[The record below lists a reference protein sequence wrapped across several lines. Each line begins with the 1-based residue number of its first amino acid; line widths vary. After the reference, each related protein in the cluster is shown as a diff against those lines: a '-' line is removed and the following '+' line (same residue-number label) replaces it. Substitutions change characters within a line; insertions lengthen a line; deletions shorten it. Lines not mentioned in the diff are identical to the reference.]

1 MTEKEL
7 LERLKR
13 VEQLCKTAAEL
24 IEKIMNNLRSK

>member
-7 LERLKR
+7 LARLKR

-24 IEKIMNNLRSK
+24 VEKIKNNIRNS

>member
-24 IEKIMNNLRSK
+24 IERIKNNLRSK

>member
-24 IEKIMNNLRSK
+24 IERIKNNLRSS

>member
-24 IEKIMNNLRSK
+24 IEKIKVNIRGA

>member
-13 VEQLCKTAAEL
+13 IEQLCKAAAEL
-24 IEKIMNNLRSK
+24 VEKIKNNLRNN

>member
-24 IEKIMNNLRSK
+24 IEKIKNNLRSK